1 MNRMAVEHTIPRGP
15 AEVTAPWLAAVLD
28 APVESVTVAP
38 VGTGQT
44 GATYRVHLRY
54 GSTTTDLPATA
65 IVKLPSQDESVRER
79 VALGYRAE
87 HGFYR
92 DVAHTVAVPLPTV
105 YHCEIDRDGADFV
118 LVMNDLAPATQGDQ
132 LAGCDAESARVAVG
146 ALAGLHGPRWCDPD
160 WLDFPAATM
169 PRANRDIAYGMG
181 ELARVAT
188 QTTLE
193 RLGAHIT
200 PDDRGTLL
208 AAAELVEPWLLL
220 EPERF
225 ALLHGD
231 YRLDNM
237 MFDSDRGTV
246 TIVDWQTLS
255 VGLPARDLSYF
266 LATSLKPARRRQHER
281 ELVTHYHD
289 ALRKHGVR
297 DYSEA
302 ACWTDYR
309 VGLLQTPL
317 LTTLGFAFAA
327 ATDRGDDMVL
337 TMLARGCDAIRAQD
351 TLTLIR
357 ERAEA

>member
-1 MNRMAVEHTIPRGP
+1 MPVTHTLPHGP
-15 AEVTAPWLAAVLD
+15 ADVTAPWLASVLGT
-28 APVESVTVAP
+28 PVEAVTVEP

-44 GATYRVHLRY
+44 GATYRAHLRY
-54 GSTTTDLPATA
+54 GSPATDLPETV

-92 DVAHTVAVPLPTV
+92 DVAHTVAVPLPNV
-105 YHCEIDRDGADFV
+105 YHCEIARDGADFV
-118 LVMNDLAPATQGDQ
+118 LVMSDLAPAAQGDQ
-132 LAGCDAESARVAVG
+132 LAGCDPALARLAVA
-146 ALAGLHGPRWCDPD
+146 ALAGLHGPRWCDPA
-160 WLDFPAATM
+160 WLHFPAATM
-169 PRANRDIAYGMG
+169 PRADRDIAYGMG

-193 RLGAHIT
+193 RLGAQIT
-200 PDDRGTLL
+200 PADRDTLL
-208 AAAELVEPWLLL
+208 AAADLVEPWLLL
-220 EPERF
+220 EPDRF

-266 LATSLKPARRRQHER
+266 LATSLPPEQRGRYERQ
-281 ELVTHYHD
+281 LVTHYYE
-289 ALRKHGVR
+289 ALRAHGVH
-297 DYSEA
+297 DYSDAE
-302 ACWTDYR
+302 CWTDYR
-309 VGLLQTPL
+309 IGLLQVPL

-337 TMLARGCDAIRAQD
+337 TMLSRGCDAIRAHD
-351 TLTLIR
+351 ALALIR
-357 ERAEA
+357 ERAGA